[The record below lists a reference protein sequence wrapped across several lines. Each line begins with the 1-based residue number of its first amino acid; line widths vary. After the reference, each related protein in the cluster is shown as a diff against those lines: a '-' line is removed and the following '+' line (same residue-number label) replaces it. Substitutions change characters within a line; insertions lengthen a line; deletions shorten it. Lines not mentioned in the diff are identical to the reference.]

1 MRYEDA
7 ETFPGLIMWSGSTRG
22 PRAVPGLY
30 QARLIV
36 DGDSLTVPFE
46 IKQDPRSSSALA
58 DLQAQ
63 FDFLIDIRDRLSE
76 THKAIKQIRDVR
88 DQAKAITDRLGD
100 HDGAD
105 EIKEAAKALNEQLT
119 AIEETLYQTKNRSG
133 QDPLNFPIRLNDKL
147 AGVASTASQG
157 DYRPTDQA
165 VSVRDELSVRIDAEL
180 AHLDQVLGTELPAFN
195 ALVREKAVP
204 AVLLKPEDK
213 PTVVSPSGL

>member
-1 MRYEDA
+1 
-7 ETFPGLIMWSGSTRG
+7 MWSGSTRG

-88 DQAKAITDRLGD
+88 DQVKAITDRLGD

-105 EIKEAAKALNEQLT
+105 EIKEAAKALSEQLT